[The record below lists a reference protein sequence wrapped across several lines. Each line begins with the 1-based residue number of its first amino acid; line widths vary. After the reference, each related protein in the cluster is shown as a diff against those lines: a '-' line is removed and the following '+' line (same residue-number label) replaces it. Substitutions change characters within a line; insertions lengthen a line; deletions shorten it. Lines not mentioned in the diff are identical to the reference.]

1 MAVFLYAFIF
11 VADGKYADYCCYDG
25 NKKWE
30 HYEENKL
37 QFQACCC
44 DVTSCDL
51 QEHYLKDSER
61 ITLWKVGASAS
72 CSSGSCRA
80 NGKSDSDTCGSG
92 STSCGDISH
101 KSTGGSKG
109 ELRAWVSK
117 PVTSARVRAI
127 KAKTATPLRIQK
139 NSRSYSIEQVSSPQ
153 SARSRDNFL
162 GGATIF
168 DEENPSTS
176 LFVSIFSDVFGTH
189 SGGNATATAEEA
201 DEVMDKFLADAE
213 MELSNPVLITSVGA
227 VFVILF
233 AAIYCFCCKKKR
245 GANDSRS
252 ESHGRQHSNKRN
264 ATRYTK
270 PRKESRKAHE

>member
-1 MAVFLYAFIF
+1 MAVFLLASIL

-25 NKKWE
+25 NKRWDDYKDNT
-30 HYEENKL
+30 H
-37 QFQACCC
+37 QFQTCCC
-44 DVTSCDL
+44 QVTSCNL
-51 QEHYLKDSER
+51 QEHHLTNSKP

-92 STSCGDISH
+92 STSCEDISH
-101 KSTGGSKG
+101 QSTGGSKG
-109 ELRAWVSK
+109 ELRAWFSK

-127 KAKTATPLRIQK
+127 KARTATPLRIQK
-139 NSRSYSIEQVSSPQ
+139 NSRTYSIQQVSSPE
-153 SARSRDNFL
+153 SARSSSNYL

-168 DEENPSTS
+168 AEENPSES
-176 LFVSIFSDVFGTH
+176 VFLSILSDVLGTH
-189 SGGNATATAEEA
+189 SGGNATATAKEA

-227 VFVILF
+227 VFVILL

-270 PRKESRKAHE
+270 PRKEFRKAHE